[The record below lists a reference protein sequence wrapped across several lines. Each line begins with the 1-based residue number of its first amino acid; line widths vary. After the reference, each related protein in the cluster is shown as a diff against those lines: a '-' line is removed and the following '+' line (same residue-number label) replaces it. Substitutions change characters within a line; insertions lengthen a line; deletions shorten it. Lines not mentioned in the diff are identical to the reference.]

1 MTYTTGGL
9 IQAADYNKFVQ
20 GGATVDH
27 NVANVNTIWG
37 VGFGDRGYGQTGE
50 LATVPATNVVTAT
63 QWATLI
69 ARLNSIR
76 THQIGTNTGVTAPVA
91 GSTISYINTLQ
102 TFVDAVYSN
111 RMTTSI
117 QGTDSPIR
125 TTTHVWNVASPT
137 TFQIVRTFTF
147 ADADQ
152 ARYFFN
158 GGGQLSLAF
167 NTTDSLSNL
176 KGANWVSFLNSKLAS
191 FTLAGKSSGRTG
203 IGGSVTLQ
211 APATGYWGLT
221 TTDQTLLAITSGTAT
236 GVYDSNTISVKART
250 NGVQGA
256 NGDNGTVITVT
267 IDLNDI
273 ALDSDLADN
282 VNLSIAV
289 NGTARRPETTALPT
303 AIAYPSLVPITY
315 AITPS
320 TTAVSEGGTVTFT
333 VTTTGIDDGTVL
345 YWSQTSGSTTV
356 TGDFTNNL
364 IDGTVT
370 ITGGTATF
378 TRTLVNDIITDGSET
393 FAYQLRTGSAA
404 GPVVATSA
412 TVTVADTSTGPFIF
426 SPTISA
432 NTTSYNLRSAAI
444 AAGWNQVSPL
454 TANVSI
460 ANGVIVGASST
471 SAYAFD
477 TGTGF
482 PAGTT
487 LRLNIG
493 TGAYVIGA
501 GGAGGSAIAPVSGS
515 STTGGGGGAGGPAL
529 RAQAAI
535 TIANSGTIGGGGGGG
550 GSGSQGST
558 QSTSYS
564 GSSSAVTAAG
574 GGGAGGAGFIFGV
587 GGTRGTNLVQANGS
601 GTKLNETIPTAGGQ
615 STITASGSTGTGG
628 RLQASSSYT
637 TSAYSYGGNGGAG
650 GTLGN
655 AGSNGAIGAGSI
667 SFGGAGGA
675 AGAAVTGATNITWSP
690 KGTVLGPTDEF
701 VFNTTISA
709 DTNNYN
715 LRSAAIAAGWNQVLA
730 LNATVT
736 IASNVVVGATSTGA
750 YAFDTGSGFPAGTT
764 LRLNNNGFI
773 YGAGGAGGTGG
784 FMGSANN
791 TYIPGGAGGAGGPA
805 LRAQAAI
812 TVANNGTIGSGG
824 GGGGGGIGGVSNNQD
839 GINGTGGGGGGG
851 GIGYVPGLG
860 GTRGGTN
867 YGNVYTGADGAA
879 GTTSAGGTGGIGAA
893 ANAAGGSGV
902 YSGTPSVAAG
912 TGANGAGAYGTAGGT
927 AANGNPYGFAAGGA
941 GGAAGTAVTGTTN
954 ITWSPMGTILGP
966 TDAFIFSPVIS
977 TTTTNYNL
985 RSAAIAAGWNQ
996 VAPLVANVTINGGVV
1011 VGATS
1016 TGAYAFDTGTGFPA
1030 GTSLSLSI
1038 GTGAYIV
1045 GAGGGGGGGGIAPS
1059 GGAAGTANGS
1069 AGGGGGPALRAQAA
1083 IAITNSGT
1091 IGGGGGGGG
1100 GGASG
1105 RSQAGSNNWQGGA
1118 GGNGGGGAGYVP
1130 GNGASLTGGG
1140 AGSAGTPPSDGNNL
1154 TDAQGGSGGGG
1165 GSLGTGGA
1173 SGTTVSAGSPGG
1185 GGAAGAAVTGNANIT
1200 WNATGTRLG
1209 AIA

>member
-167 NTTDSLSNL
+167 NATDSLANL

-211 APATGYWGLT
+211 APVTGYWGLT

-236 GVYDSNTISVKART
+236 GVYDSNTISVKTRT

-345 YWSQTSGSTTV
+345 YWSQTSGSTTL

-378 TRTLVNDIITDGSET
+378 TRTLVNDIITEGSET

-412 TVTVADTSTGPFIF
+412 TVTVADTSTGLFIF

-493 TGAYVIGA
+493 SGAYVVGA
-501 GGAGGSAIAPVSGS
+501 
-515 STTGGGGGAGGPAL
+515 GGGGGPGASPGGPGSGSPGAVGGPAL
-529 RAQAAI
+529 RAQSAI
-535 TIANSGTIGGGGGGG
+535 TIANS
-550 GSGSQGST
+550 
-558 QSTSYS
+558 
-564 GSSSAVTAAG
+564 
-574 GGGAGGAGFIFGV
+574 
-587 GGTRGTNLVQANGS
+587 
-601 GTKLNETIPTAGGQ
+601 
-615 STITASGSTGTGG
+615 
-628 RLQASSSYT
+628 
-637 TSAYSYGGNGGAG
+637 
-650 GTLGN
+650 
-655 AGSNGAIGAGSI
+655 
-667 SFGGAGGA
+667 
-675 AGAAVTGATNITWSP
+675 
-690 KGTVLGPTDEF
+690 
-701 VFNTTISA
+701 
-709 DTNNYN
+709 
-715 LRSAAIAAGWNQVLA
+715 
-730 LNATVT
+730 
-736 IASNVVVGATSTGA
+736 
-750 YAFDTGSGFPAGTT
+750 
-764 LRLNNNGFI
+764 
-773 YGAGGAGGTGG
+773 
-784 FMGSANN
+784 
-791 TYIPGGAGGAGGPA
+791 
-805 LRAQAAI
+805 
-812 TVANNGTIGSGG
+812 GTIGSGG
-824 GGGGGGIGGVSNNQD
+824 GGGGGGASAGSGNNAE
-839 GINGTGGGGGGG
+839 GFNAWAGGGGGGG
-851 GIGYVPGLG
+851 GAGYNAGAGAGASGQVYAG
-860 GTRGGTN
+860 GG
-867 YGNVYTGADGAA
+867 GAA
-879 GTTSAGGTGGIGAA
+879 GSLT
-893 ANAAGGSGV
+893 AGGSGG
-902 YSGTPSVAAG
+902 SG
-912 TGANGAGAYGTAGGT
+912 
-927 AANGNPYGFAAGGA
+927 GNTSDFSGQPIGYGGA
-941 GGAAGTAVTGTTN
+941 GGGGGALGNTGASSGASGGAAGMAVTGSLN

-977 TTTTNYNL
+977 ATTTNYNL

-1038 GTGAYIV
+1038 STGAYIV
-1045 GAGGGGGGGGIAPS
+1045 GAGGGGGSGGIAPS
-1059 GGAAGTANGS
+1059 GGAAGTANGG

-1140 AGSAGTPPSDGNNL
+1140 AGSAGTPPSDFNNSI
-1154 TDAQGGSGGGG
+1154 DAQGGSGGGG
-1165 GSLGTGGA
+1165 GSLGTSGA